1 MTIFDTHA
9 HYHDIRFLENGT
21 DVRDTL
27 LNTLFGG
34 DIIGIV
40 NIGTDVQTSTEAIA
54 LAERYPNM
62 YAAVGMYPS
71 SCPLPHDENAMQST
85 LSAIEGML
93 AHSKVVAIGEIG
105 YDFYYDTVPHE
116 VQEMWFEAQMQLS
129 EKTGYPIV
137 IHNRDAHD
145 ATLSMLKKH
154 PAVTGI
160 LHSYSG
166 SAEMAKAL
174 VSMGY
179 YISLSGVVTFKN
191 ARKACEVA
199 KILPDDRILI
209 ETDAPYLTPVPHR
222 GKMNHSGYLV
232 HTLQTLAE
240 LRRTSVEH
248 MAAITAEN
256 AKKVFRLP

>member
-9 HYHDIRFLENGT
+9 HYHDKRFLENGSNA
-21 DVRDTL
+21 RDTL
-27 LNTLFGG
+27 LETLFQGN
-34 DIIGIV
+34 IRGIV
-40 NIGTDVQTSTEAIA
+40 NIGTDVQTATDAIA
-54 LAERYPNM
+54 LAERYTSM

-71 SCPLPHDENAMQST
+71 SCPIPYCESEMITILTELEAL
-85 LSAIEGML
+85 LS
-93 AHSKVVAIGEIG
+93 HPKVVAIGEIG

-116 VQEMWFEAQMQLS
+116 IQELWFEAQMRLS
-129 EKTGYPIV
+129 EKSGYPIV

-145 ATLSMLKKH
+145 ATLSMLKRH
-154 PAVTGI
+154 PSVKGI

-166 SAEMAKAL
+166 SVEMAKAL
-174 VSMGY
+174 LSMGY

-199 KILPDDRILI
+199 KMLPDDRILI

-232 HTLQTLAE
+232 HTLEILAE
-240 LRRTSVEH
+240 LRGTTVEH
-248 MAAITAEN
+248 MAEITTAN
-256 AKKVFRLP
+256 AKTIFRLP